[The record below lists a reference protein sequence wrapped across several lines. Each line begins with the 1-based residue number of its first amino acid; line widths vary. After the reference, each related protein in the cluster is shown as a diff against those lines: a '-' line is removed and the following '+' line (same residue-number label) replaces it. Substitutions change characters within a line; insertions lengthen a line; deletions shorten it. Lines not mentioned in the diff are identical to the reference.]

1 LLLNEHGSLGSHLYR
16 GPDDIRHRHTP
27 WPSAVA
33 KTEGFSLLPVVRM
46 PVASCARRLLRAC
59 GNRYANPS
67 PTSWRQFNQTPAN
80 RVFKPSALRKGLGC
94 GEPGFP
100 LFAQS
105 ARCWHARATGNEATL
120 ANHPTHWG
128 HPSRELSPPARRMSV
143 TPVLY
148 LRVGGLRH
156 GRARRSRATLQGRFR
171 LDRGVRQRES
181 FWLCLYRGPFNR
193 ACRVA
198 GGLSRYWPRR

>member
-1 LLLNEHGSLGSHLYR
+1 LNEHGSLGSHLYR
-16 GPDDIRHRHTP
+16 GPDDIRHRRTP

-59 GNRYANPS
+59 RNRYANPS

-94 GEPGFP
+94 GEPFP
-100 LFAQS
+100 LSAQS

-120 ANHPTHWG
+120 ANHPGTLEPPFARTFATGQEDERHACAISARGRVEAWPG
-128 HPSRELSPPARRMSV
+128 ATIEGDAAGPLSP
-143 TPVLY
+143 
-148 LRVGGLRH
+148 
-156 GRARRSRATLQGRFR
+156 
-171 LDRGVRQRES
+171 
-181 FWLCLYRGPFNR
+181 
-193 ACRVA
+193 
-198 GGLSRYWPRR
+198 